1 MDVRNVEPFL
11 NAVGSVMPVLG
22 FRSVKRGRVKVCE
35 SSKVPSL
42 GVMVVIGLT
51 QQLRGAIAYS
61 MTEDSARK
69 IASTMMMGMPVDAFD
84 AMAQSAIAELG
95 NMLAANASMIL
106 ERQGAKLNI
115 SPPTVVTGKGF
126 ASTEGGAKALN
137 IEMFVDEIPLE
148 VNVAIAS

>member
-22 FRSVKRGRVKVCE
+22 FQSVKRGRVKVCDTG
-35 SSKVPSL
+35 SVCSH

-51 QQLRGAIAYS
+51 QQLRGAIAYN
-61 MTEDSARK
+61 MTEEAARR
-69 IASTMMMGMPVDAFD
+69 IASTMMMGMPVDVFD

-106 ERQGAKLNI
+106 AKQGAQLNI
-115 SPPTVVTGKGF
+115 SPPTVITGNSI
-126 ASTEGGAKALN
+126 ASTATNAPTLN
-137 IEMFVDEIPLE
+137 IEMFVDEISLE